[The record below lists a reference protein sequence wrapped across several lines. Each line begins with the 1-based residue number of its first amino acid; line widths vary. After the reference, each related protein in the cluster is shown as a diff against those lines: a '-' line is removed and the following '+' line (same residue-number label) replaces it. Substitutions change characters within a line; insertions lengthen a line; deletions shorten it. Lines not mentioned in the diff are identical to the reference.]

1 MSCAGPFPAARIYHT
16 ETSHRYFLSS
26 VSGAAASLLVVSLDV
41 RMINRPLIRCW
52 VQRKYKYGVRQL
64 IPAGRADLETA
75 AETFIITWPYV

>member
-1 MSCAGPFPAARIYHT
+1 M
-16 ETSHRYFLSS
+16 E
-26 VSGAAASLLVVSLDV
+26 VSLDV
-41 RMINRPLIRCW
+41 RMINRPLIRSW